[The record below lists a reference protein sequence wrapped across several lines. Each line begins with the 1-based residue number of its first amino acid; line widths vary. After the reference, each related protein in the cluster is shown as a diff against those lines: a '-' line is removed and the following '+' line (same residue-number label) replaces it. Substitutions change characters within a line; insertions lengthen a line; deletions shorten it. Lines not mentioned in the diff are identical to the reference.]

1 MSRCT
6 VMVRRLRD
14 RIEIALGRGFTR
26 SDLRLV
32 KSLPDRQFDPER
44 KVWTVP
50 APYTD
55 TAMDLLVEHFGS
67 DALRITRRPGVPSSD
82 GSPDRPDGILAR
94 VEQGLLL
101 HGYSPRTRKV
111 YMGHLRRFV
120 DWCDPPVD
128 EGSRERPST
137 QIQEE
142 GIETLSDADV
152 EDLIQRYLVH
162 LVAHRDASRS
172 YHNQAVSALRFL
184 FETVLERPRLALRIP
199 RPKTRRKLPDVLS
212 TDEVARML
220 DKPRNLKHRAL
231 LMLLYSAGL
240 RVSEV
245 VRLRPDDLDED
256 RGLLR
261 VRGGKGGKDRN
272 TLLAQRALD
281 AVRDYQAAYPTDR
294 WLFPGARSSRHL
306 TSRSVQRVVTRVAR
320 AAHIR
325 KRVTPHTLRHSFA
338 THLLEGG
345 TNLRI
350 IQELLG
356 HNSARTTQIYTHVAQ
371 TALQA
376 VRSPVDNLPTRSE
389 PADP

>member
-1 MSRCT
+1 M
-6 VMVRRLRD
+6 
-14 RIEIALGRGFTR
+14 
-26 SDLRLV
+26 
-32 KSLPDRQFDPER
+32 
-44 KVWTVP
+44 WTVP
-50 APYTD
+50 APHTD
-55 TAMDLLVEHFGS
+55 TAMDLLVEHFGR
-67 DALRITRRPGVPSSD
+67 DALRITRRPEVPSPD
-82 GSPDRPDGILAR
+82 DSPDGPEGILDL
-94 VEQGLLL
+94 VKQGLLL

-120 DWCDPPVD
+120 LWCDSSAQ
-128 EGSRERPST
+128 EASSEPSSA

-142 GIETLSDADV
+142 PSSAQIQEEGSSSRIQEKGIETLSDAAA
-152 EDLIQRYLVH
+152 EDLIQRYLVY

-184 FETVLERPRLALRIP
+184 FETVLERPRLAVRIP
-199 RPKTRRKLPDVLS
+199 RPKKRRKLPDVLS
-212 TDEVARML
+212 PDEVARML

-231 LMLLYSAGL
+231 LVLLYSAGL
-240 RVSEV
+240 RVSEL
-245 VRLRPDDLDED
+245 VRLRPGDLDED

-272 TLLAQRALD
+272 TLLARRALD

-294 WLFPGARSSRHL
+294 WLFPGVRADRHL
-306 TSRSVQRVVTRVAR
+306 TTRSVQRVVTRTAR
-320 AAHIR
+320 AAGIR

-376 VRSPVDNLPTRSE
+376 VRSPVDNLPTRPDE